1 MENNVNTT
9 ENASNEEQ
17 SKPLKQGAVISSALA
32 KALEYLKI
40 TYYGFEDYQYEIAA
54 KIGDETNFENMERQ
68 LVNVDYKPYIDRI
81 GKTYHQLFLD
91 RVEAYF
97 INCERRKRHYL

>member
-1 MENNVNTT
+1 M
-9 ENASNEEQ
+9 EEQ
-17 SKPLKQGAVISSALA
+17 NLNEPQNPPLQQGAVISSALA

-54 KIGDETNFENMERQ
+54 KIGDENNFENMERQ
-68 LVNVDYKPYIDRI
+68 LVNIEYKPYIDRI

-91 RVEAYF
+91 RVEDYF
-97 INCERRKRHYL
+97 RNCERRKRHYL